1 MKVECSNLTKKYYTK
16 TAVDHINVTFSE
28 GHIYALLGPNGSGKS
43 TLMKMISGLTSPS
56 NGDISFDGEKQTWRS
71 KADVAYAPTE
81 SFFFNYMSIKDV
93 GNYYEDF
100 FEDFDRGIFVKL
112 LQEMALSEDLKI
124 KNLSSGMLA
133 KMKIA
138 VTLSRRAKMILLDE
152 PLNGIDL
159 MSRDTIIKTIIGYAP
174 ENGCVVISSHM
185 VEELE
190 KTVDYAIFMRDGSIV
205 FHTDVEELREK
216 EAKSIVDKYR
226 EIYSG
231 EVA

>member
-1 MKVECSNLTKKYYTK
+1 MKVQCSNLTKKYYTK

-56 NGDISFDGEKQTWRS
+56 DGEISFDGEKQTWRS

-100 FEDFDRGIFVKL
+100 FEDFDREIFLKL

-205 FHTDVEELREK
+205 FETDVEQLREK
-216 EAKSIVDKYR
+216 ERKSIVDKYR
-226 EIYSG
+226 EIYSW